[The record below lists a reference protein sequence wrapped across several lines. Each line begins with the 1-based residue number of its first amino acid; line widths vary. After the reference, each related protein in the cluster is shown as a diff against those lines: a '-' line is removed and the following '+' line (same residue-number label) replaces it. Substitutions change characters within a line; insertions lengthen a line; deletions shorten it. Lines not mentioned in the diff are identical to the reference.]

1 MNMTLNDLKL
11 MNDTLINYYSD
22 GKTKD
27 EKRKLKHTIIKE
39 VLNTERCF
47 EKITKEEAI
56 KILRDIGIAEDK
68 LEIVYQEIIHS
79 F

>member
-1 MNMTLNDLKL
+1 MTTLNDLKI

-22 GKTKD
+22 ERRKD
-27 EKRKLKHTIIKE
+27 EKKVLKHNIIKQ

-56 KILRDIGIAEDK
+56 NILKDLGISEDK
-68 LEIVYQEIIHS
+68 LETIYNEVIQN
-79 F
+79 

>member
-1 MNMTLNDLKL
+1 MTLNDLKL

-27 EKRKLKHTIIKE
+27 EKKKLKHNIIKE

-56 KILRDIGIAEDK
+56 KILRDIGITEDK
-68 LEIVYQEIIHS
+68 LEIIYQEIIHIS
-79 F
+79 

>member
-1 MNMTLNDLKL
+1 MTLNNLKL

-22 GKTKD
+22 DKTRD
-27 EKRKLKHTIIKE
+27 EKKKLKHNIIKQ

-68 LEIVYQEIIHS
+68 LEIIYQEIIHNS
-79 F
+79 

>member
-1 MNMTLNDLKL
+1 MTLDNLKL

-27 EKRKLKHTIIKE
+27 DKKKLKHNIIKKF
-39 VLNTERCF
+39 LNTERCF
-47 EKITKEEAI
+47 EKITKEELI

-68 LEIVYQEIIHS
+68 LEIIYQEIMYIS
-79 F
+79 